1 MPQMKPN
8 LVTGAALTA
17 LAAAFAF
24 AAAPAAAKPND
35 DNKHDRQTRVEQ
47 RSSDNSGQR
56 GRGWAGFQQRSQP
69 QGQAPAQQAREQR
82 SWTPTSRPAQ
92 RDWNG
97 QAHQQQQQQRNWA
110 PQAREQWRQ
119 RQYSQRGETP
129 PVQQADRTQNWG
141 EQRERN
147 RSYSDPN
154 RNTTYRNG
162 SNDRN
167 WRGNDRDNRQWDRN
181 RRGGDSNWRDNN
193 HNWRGN
199 DGDHRRWDRNW
210 RSNNRYDWQ
219 RYRSANR
226 NHYHIGRYYAPYRN
240 YSYRRLSIG
249 FYLDSLFFG
258 SNYWIN
264 DPYEYRLPEA
274 YGPYRWVRYYD
285 DALLVDI
292 YSGEVVD
299 VIYDF
304 FW

>member
-1 MPQMKPN
+1 VQFLQ
-8 LVTGAALTA
+8 LVPGPAVFGERQVGDREPAEEVGRLVPHRGAD
-17 LAAAFAF
+17 
-24 AAAPAAAKPND
+24 PG
-35 DNKHDRQTRVEQ
+35 HQRQT
-47 RSSDNSGQR
+47 
-56 GRGWAGFQQRSQP
+56 
-69 QGQAPAQQAREQR
+69 
-82 SWTPTSRPAQ
+82 
-92 RDWNG
+92 
-97 QAHQQQQQQRNWA
+97 HQQQQQQRNWA

-181 RRGGDSNWRDNN
+181 
-193 HNWRGN
+193 
-199 DGDHRRWDRNW
+199 W

-240 YSYRRLSIG
+240 YSYRRLSVG
-249 FYLDSLFFG
+249 FYLASLFFG

>member
-1 MPQMKPN
+1 
-8 LVTGAALTA
+8 
-17 LAAAFAF
+17 
-24 AAAPAAAKPND
+24 
-35 DNKHDRQTRVEQ
+35 
-47 RSSDNSGQR
+47 
-56 GRGWAGFQQRSQP
+56 
-69 QGQAPAQQAREQR
+69 
-82 SWTPTSRPAQ
+82 
-92 RDWNG
+92 
-97 QAHQQQQQQRNWA
+97 
-110 PQAREQWRQ
+110 
-119 RQYSQRGETP
+119 
-129 PVQQADRTQNWG
+129 VQQAERTQNWG
-141 EQRERN
+141 GQRDRN

-162 SNDRN
+162 SGDRNWRGNDRN
-167 WRGNDRDNRQWDRN
+167 WRGNDRNARGNDRN
-181 RRGGDSNWRDNN
+181 WRGNDRN
-193 HNWRGN
+193 NWRGN
-199 DGDHRRWDRNW
+199 DGDHRQWDRNW

-219 RYRSANR
+219 RYRSVNR

-285 DALLVDI
+285 DALLVDV

-299 VIYDF
+299 LIYDF